1 LCDYTKL
8 FQPDR
13 QGNPAIIEQMY
24 ELPGLRLTRVGTQTA
39 GGPNSVRD
47 LLRIVAHD
55 PKKYRE
61 KDST

>member
-1 LCDYTKL
+1 
-8 FQPDR
+8 
-13 QGNPAIIEQMY
+13 MY